1 MDVKEIIQ
9 DLKMKVAQKDPAQ
22 LAQSA
27 GIYQFH
33 LTGEGG
39 GDWALLV
46 SGTGIE
52 VMPGEQE
59 NPGVTV
65 SISAADF
72 KELASGRM
80 NPMTAFMSGKL
91 AVTGSM
97 GLAMKLTGLIS

>member
-1 MDVKEIIQ
+1 MDVEQIIRE
-9 DLKMKVAQKDPAQ
+9 LKARVAQKDPAQ

-39 GDWALLV
+39 GDWALAV
-46 SGTGIE
+46 SGTGID
-52 VMPGEQE
+52 VMPGQQD

-65 SISAADF
+65 TISAADF
-72 KELASGRM
+72 KELATGRM
-80 NPMTAFMSGKL
+80 NPMAAFMSGKL

-97 GLAMKLTGLIS
+97 GLAMKLTGLIT